1 VIILA
6 QPLGEQLEEDES
18 QTRNN
23 SNTTTQV
30 DRVNMVSSESG
41 GTNPWAWLG
50 LMKWTLEYTDGTQ
63 PSSPDQ
69 VPMSAEDRAFLEK
82 VMKEGIIDE
91 NERMKTIL
99 KEVTAQMESWRT
111 REEFTQEEA
120 DNVEDLLQE
129 LRDIVEQIDYARA
142 FQAMSGLSF
151 LLGCI
156 QRGDSLPRTTRLMC
170 LGLLA
175 TLCQHNPPVQKEL
188 LDMGSIRIL
197 SDLFFATPPEEDPD
211 GQMRAKTIQA
221 MSANVRSHALAE
233 SVFSEVEQAP
243 QLLAQG
249 LAQEAP
255 TVLRKRTLFF
265 LQALV
270 TSDAATKER
279 VRLFAAPIVNAI
291 DQNLVFLDYEKATS
305 GDLELVEMTLAMVEQ
320 ILEQKKSVN
329 VVLTRRDPVVAV
341 AVKRV
346 AAIRELT
353 GDDREFAT
361 VELGLWEST
370 LRLLARG
377 TEDEN

>member
-1 VIILA
+1 
-6 QPLGEQLEEDES
+6 
-18 QTRNN
+18 
-23 SNTTTQV
+23 
-30 DRVNMVSSESG
+30 MVSSESG

-99 KEVTAQMESWRT
+99 KDVTAQMESWRT

-233 SVFSEVEQAP
+233 SVFSEVKQAP

-370 LRLLARG
+370 LRLLARA